1 MKSLEQATV
10 DHGPPEITR
19 GAAATLAHTRRVP
32 ARSTVRSRI
41 HAIKELPAVLSIGV
55 LSFFLASALFPQLM
69 THWLPTNMA
78 ANSILLPPGG
88 AHWFGTD
95 QFGRD
100 VYSLVVYGARQ
111 SMLIAGFSVLIGCGG
126 GSLLGI
132 IAGYAGGWIDKIAMR
147 LVDIWLA
154 IPSVLLA
161 LAIATALPPS
171 RRNLIIAVGFTLIPR
186 QARIL
191 RGQALAVRSRPFIE
205 AARAAGASHWAIL
218 RGHVLPHCFAQI
230 FVLATINIALS
241 ILIAATLTCLGLG
254 QHDDRP
260 DWGYLLSQ
268 SRSYLGIAWW
278 SVTFPGLAI
287 TTLVISVNLL
297 GDALQRR
304 LDPRRATAR

>member
-1 MKSLEQATV
+1 VL
-10 DHGPPEITR
+10 
-19 GAAATLAHTRRVP
+19 RRVDTP
-32 ARSTVRSRI
+32 AVRSMV
-41 HAIKELPAVLSIGV
+41 AISKIDDPELTRLLEDASSQVDPQARLPLYRDGV
-55 LSFFLASALFPQLM
+55 STLFPQLM
-69 THWLPTNMA
+69 TRWPPTDMA
-78 ANSILLPPGG
+78 ADAVLSPPGG

-111 SMLIAGFSVLIGCGG
+111 SVLIALFSVLIGCGG
-126 GSLLGI
+126 GTLLGI
-132 IAGYAGGWIDKIAMR
+132 SAGYLGGWIDKIAMR

-161 LAIATALPPS
+161 MAIATALPPS
-171 RRNLIIAVGFTLIPR
+171 RRNLIIAVGVTLIPR

-191 RGQALAVRSRPFIE
+191 RGQALAIRRRPFIE
-205 AARAAGASHWAIL
+205 AARASGASHWAIA
-218 RGHVLPHCFAQI
+218 RGHVLPHCLAQI
-230 FVLATINIALS
+230 LVLATIGIATS
-241 ILIAATLTCLGLG
+241 ILIAAALTFLGLG

-268 SRSYLGIAWW
+268 GRSYLGVAWW

-287 TTLVISVNLL
+287 TTLVIAVNLL

-304 LDPRRATAR
+304 LDPRRARER